1 MESVT
6 KAIELIKWL
15 DSQIDGLPIQTD
27 ERTRIAAACFDTALE
42 HQKAI
47 VLLVSNSLKGSAL
60 ALVRLIFESYIR
72 GVWLLRCA
80 SKEQIGQFKNGK
92 LKRTFAELIG
102 EIEAIESYGV
112 EVLSKSQKAGWSL
125 MNEFTHTG
133 YAQVVRRNTSNTI
146 EPNYDPAEVNS
157 AVEFACS
164 IALLS
169 AIEISFLARNEELS
183 LKLLDRVKEFGGR
196 QP

>member
-1 MESVT
+1 
-6 KAIELIKWL
+6 
-15 DSQIDGLPIQTD
+15 
-27 ERTRIAAACFDTALE
+27 
-42 HQKAI
+42 
-47 VLLVSNSLKGSAL
+47 
-60 ALVRLIFESYIR
+60 
-72 GVWLLRCA
+72 
-80 SKEQIGQFKNGK
+80 
-92 LKRTFAELIG
+92 
-102 EIEAIESYGV
+102 
-112 EVLSKSQKAGWSL
+112 

-133 YAQVVRRNTSNTI
+133 YAQVVRRNAPHAI